1 MISNEQALSKLSKKL
16 NISKTLAKKILQE
29 ILNTYSVEVDLF
41 ISSEVNTYDVLNE
54 IRAIKGITIV
64 TIITPED
71 YSQSGDDEYIRLRIK
86 FVTQDDAK
94 TSLQNFLDDAL
105 ATSPGPE
112 EDNIR
117 IQGIK
122 SMKYREG
129 TLKKID

>member
-1 MISNEQALSKLSKKL
+1 MISL
-16 NISKTLAKKILQE
+16 KKILYE

-41 ISSEVNTYDVLNE
+41 INSEVNTYDVLNE
-54 IRAIKGITIV
+54 IRALKGITIV
-64 TIITPED
+64 TIITPDD
-71 YSQSGDDEYIRLRIK
+71 YSQSGDDDYIRLRIK
-86 FVTQDDAK
+86 FVTRDEASDM
-94 TSLQNFLDDAL
+94 LQKFLDDAL

>member
-1 MISNEQALSKLSKKL
+1 MISL
-16 NISKTLAKKILQE
+16 KKILYE
-29 ILNTYSVEVDLF
+29 VLNNYSVEVDLF
-41 ISSEVNTYDVLNE
+41 ADNSASTYDITNE
-54 IRAIKGITIV
+54 IRALQGITIV
-64 TIITPED
+64 TIITPDD

-86 FVTQDDAK
+86 FVTRDEASDM
-94 TSLQNFLDDAL
+94 LQKFLDDAL

-129 TLKKID
+129 TLKKLD